1 MKNKHKI
8 KIDFKI
14 RKEVVTEKRKIKIMI
29 IKMQTGIIMKK
40 IKKRN
45 RAHKEKTDKMM
56 EELEIKEKVPTATNF
71 K

>member
-14 RKEVVTEKRKIKIMI
+14 RKEVVTEKRKIKIMN
-29 IKMQTGIIMKK
+29 IKMQIGIIMKK

-45 RAHKEKTDKMM
+45 RAHKEKTDKMR
-56 EELEIKEKVPTATNF
+56 EETETKEKVPTATNF